1 MKRIAV
7 FLLLVM
13 SAINGFAQSPGP
25 VAAMPL
31 SPAERSMA
39 QAQKLIDKNPKDF
52 EAYNALALAL
62 SRRARETSD
71 VAFYAKAE
79 EALRK
84 SFAISPANFDG
95 ERIHVWLLLG
105 KHEFAAALD
114 AARKLNQ
121 RMPDDV
127 MVYGFLTDA
136 NVELGNYK
144 DAESATQWMLDLK
157 PGNMP
162 GLTRAA
168 YLREL
173 FGDIDGSLELMS
185 MAYESTPPTEVEDGA
200 WVVNQMAHLT
210 LATGNIQDAES
221 LSQKALAMFPGY
233 HYALGNLAKVRVQQ
247 KRYTEAV
254 DLLKQRYQ
262 SAPHAENLF
271 ELAQALQLAGQM
283 EEAEKAFAEFERK
296 SLLETNRAD
305 NSNHELIFYYAD
317 YAKQPLRALEV
328 AQREYARRHDVFTLD
343 CYAWALHL
351 NSRNEEARQ
360 QITSALGVGIRDA
373 RMLWHAGEIML
384 ALGDRLTAERYLRQS
399 AELHTAGSEE
409 ASATLARLDQ
419 SSSCARLAMTK
430 TSAGASCLCLIVVF
444 LAMTARSQTTPLRSI
459 SGVVVTEKN
468 EPVAGATVVAEY
480 SSGRKEIVT
489 DSNGAFR
496 LVVPSEAVTLTVVGK
511 YLIFE
516 DKHLDTSE
524 SAANLRLQVSYS
536 IPPVHESMVISASAL
551 NPQLTSAMTL
561 FTRAHSSPATTR
573 SLTRWRRG

>member
-7 FLLLVM
+7 LFLLVT
-13 SAINGFAQSPGP
+13 SAFNGFAQSASP
-25 VAAMPL
+25 VAAAPP

-39 QAQKLIDKNPKDF
+39 QAQKLIDKNPNDY

-71 VAFYAKAE
+71 VVFYAKAE
-79 EALRK
+79 EALQK
-84 SFAISPANFDG
+84 SFSISPANFDG

-114 AARKLNQ
+114 AGRKLNQ
-121 RMPDDV
+121 KMPDDV

-144 DAESATQWMLDLK
+144 DAETAAQWMLDLK

-173 FGDIDGSLELMS
+173 FGDIDGSLELMN
-185 MAYESTPPTEVEDGA
+185 MAYDSTPPTEVEDGA
-200 WVVNQMAHLT
+200 WVLNQMAHLK
-210 LATGNIQDAES
+210 LATGNIEDAES

-233 HYALGNLAKVRVQQ
+233 HYALGNLAKVRIQQ

-271 ELAQALQLAGQM
+271 ELAQALQLAGQI

-296 SLLETNRAD
+296 SLLETSRAD

-317 YAKQPLRALEV
+317 VAKQPLRALEV

-351 NSRNEEARQ
+351 NGQDEKARQ
-360 QITSALGVGIRDA
+360 QIISALEVGIRDA
-373 RMLWHAGEIML
+373 RMLRHAGEITL
-384 ALGDRLTAERYLRQS
+384 AMGDRVAAEKYLRQS
-399 AELHTAGSEE
+399 ADLHAAGSEE
-409 ASATLARLDQ
+409 ASATLARLNQ
-419 SSSCARLAMTK
+419 SL
-430 TSAGASCLCLIVVF
+430 
-444 LAMTARSQTTPLRSI
+444 TARGSR
-459 SGVVVTEKN
+459 
-468 EPVAGATVVAEY
+468 
-480 SSGRKEIVT
+480 
-489 DSNGAFR
+489 
-496 LVVPSEAVTLTVVGK
+496 
-511 YLIFE
+511 
-516 DKHLDTSE
+516 
-524 SAANLRLQVSYS
+524 
-536 IPPVHESMVISASAL
+536 
-551 NPQLTSAMTL
+551 
-561 FTRAHSSPATTR
+561 
-573 SLTRWRRG
+573 